1 MTARRWHRPSAFA
14 CVLTVVGVAAFIAL
28 GIWQID
34 RKAQKERLL
43 AAFANA
49 PSSVAQN
56 FADVLD
62 TTDAS
67 RYPHV
72 QTTGRFLPDR
82 GYLFDE
88 QFHDGQP
95 GIRMIAV
102 FASDADSRLLLVDRG
117 WLAWNHAP
125 GTTPTIPPVAS
136 GQTQLTGIY
145 APYPG
150 SGIRVGGNPLPAQT
164 SWPKLTLHL
173 DAAEIAADLGKPI
186 LPRILL
192 LDPEPSSGFVREWTP
207 NVMPP
212 ARHMAYAMTWFT
224 FAVFTVLIF
233 IVLHWRKV
241 DNATK

>member
-72 QTTGRFLPDR
+72 QTTGRFLLDR

-102 FASDADSRLLLVDRG
+102 FASD
-117 WLAWNHAP
+117 
-125 GTTPTIPPVAS
+125 
-136 GQTQLTGIY
+136 
-145 APYPG
+145 
-150 SGIRVGGNPLPAQT
+150 RVF
-164 SWPKLTLHL
+164 
-173 DAAEIAADLGKPI
+173 
-186 LPRILL
+186 R
-192 LDPEPSSGFVREWTP
+192 
-207 NVMPP
+207 
-212 ARHMAYAMTWFT
+212 
-224 FAVFTVLIF
+224 
-233 IVLHWRKV
+233 
-241 DNATK
+241 

>member
-1 MTARRWHRPSAFA
+1 MTARRWHRPSVFA
-14 CVLTVVGVAAFIAL
+14 CVLTIAGVAAFVAL
-28 GIWQID
+28 GLWQID

-49 PSSVAQN
+49 PSSAAQN
-56 FADVLD
+56 LADVLD

-72 QTTGRFLPDR
+72 QTTGHFLADR

-88 QFHDGQP
+88 QFHNGQP
-95 GIRMIAV
+95 GVRVIAV
-102 FASDADSRLLLVDRG
+102 FASDADARLLLVDRG

-125 GTTPTIPPVAS
+125 GTTPTIPPIAP
-136 GQTQLTGIY
+136 GQTQLSGIY

-164 SWPKLTLHL
+164 AWPKLTLHL
-173 DAAEIAADLGKPI
+173 DAAEITTDLGKPI

-192 LDPEPSSGFVREWTP
+192 LDPDPTSGFVREWTP

-212 ARHMAYAMTWFT
+212 ARHMAYALTWFT
-224 FAVFTVLIF
+224 FAFLSILIF
-233 IVLHWRKV
+233 VVLHWRKV